1 MVVIPNVDHQVIL
14 VGLLVA
20 LDDPSKLLAHPIPV
34 KEQLETSDKA
44 YMPYFVGDVPW
55 RHPSIRHVRGSGQ
68 QSAGR
73 SRNPWGE
80 RDGRTRASFAHVDV
94 FERGRTGGSEPTN
107 ALRSA
112 GILCAPRREFPHIQ
126 LHSNHHHP
134 FFVAMS
140 FPQPVPPSW
149 KVRKKI

>member
-1 MVVIPNVDHQVIL
+1 MEDHHRDVFGLVHEIVHAIQELLRRQVVASGYMSTDMVVIPNVDHQVIL

-73 SRNPWGE
+73 S
-80 RDGRTRASFAHVDV
+80 
-94 FERGRTGGSEPTN
+94 
-107 ALRSA
+107 
-112 GILCAPRREFPHIQ
+112 
-126 LHSNHHHP
+126 
-134 FFVAMS
+134 
-140 FPQPVPPSW
+140 
-149 KVRKKI
+149 